1 MGGKR
6 RYMGVIKHG
15 SAVDVLT
22 CYLAAT
28 DNMAYNKNVLQV
40 LLSMVVLNPLTS
52 AIGDSVSKCMK

>member
-1 MGGKR
+1 
-6 RYMGVIKHG
+6 MGVIKHD
-15 SAVDVLT
+15 SAADMLT

-40 LLSMVVLNPLTS
+40 LLSMVALNPLTS